1 MNNQASAGASRSCVC
16 EGKCKQGKHYDSD
29 VEIYDFT
36 GAVRLTIL
44 GKATKS

>member
-1 MNNQASAGASRSCVC
+1 MFAKANASRA
-16 EGKCKQGKHYDSD
+16 KHYDSD
-29 VEIYDFT
+29 VEIFDFT